1 MAVIQLGSACACQR
15 IRKDKCSVGEW
26 VRDNPQRGVLMVA
39 LVTLNLCHHIRHPS
53 KRQVGETEAV
63 HCGHMKKKARI
74 HGHRECNISACHD
87 QFVGARLIGHQ
98 MHYKTC
104 QSPVRLW
111 PPHRSA
117 VAPPIAPDPPAP
129 PGAAAAA
136 YSGGATGTTRLPPR
150 SQPDS

>member
-63 HCGHMKKKARI
+63 HCGHMKKKP
-74 HGHRECNISACHD
+74 E
-87 QFVGARLIGHQ
+87 F
-98 MHYKTC
+98 T
-104 QSPVRLW
+104 
-111 PPHRSA
+111 
-117 VAPPIAPDPPAP
+117 
-129 PGAAAAA
+129 
-136 YSGGATGTTRLPPR
+136 ATENATLVHVMTN
-150 SQPDS
+150 S